1 MSQRSPATHR
11 LAATAK
17 RIEAGLVNLI
27 LASQLLAEE
36 GMPLVPAVP
45 WAECSPAK
53 EHGLIFVF
61 PSRNPF
67 SRSTDLL
74 TLLSALQAG
83 GTDGLPPCARRAAV
97 GNSCGSSHTW

>member
-36 GMPLVPAVP
+36 GMPLVPG
-45 WAECSPAK
+45 WAEWSPAE

-61 PSRNPF
+61 PS
-67 SRSTDLL
+67 
-74 TLLSALQAG
+74 
-83 GTDGLPPCARRAAV
+83 
-97 GNSCGSSHTW
+97 